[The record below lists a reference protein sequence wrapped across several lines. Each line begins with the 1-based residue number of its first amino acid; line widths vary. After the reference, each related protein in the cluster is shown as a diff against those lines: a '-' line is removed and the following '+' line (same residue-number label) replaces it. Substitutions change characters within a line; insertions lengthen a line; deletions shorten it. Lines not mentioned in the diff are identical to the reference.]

1 MKSSL
6 KYVKYWGFWLNY
18 KNLLTCKYFFI
29 YTCIFFFFVYFCAN
43 VFNYYNFLSSF
54 FNRLYS
60 EESMDLW
67 TLTATGINT
76 RMNLDMRI
84 MNIGW
89 VIYHVL
95 NFENQEIYTD
105 CRFAVLKVFF
115 SLCTLVLLI
124 RTLTLSLDEI

>member
-1 MKSSL
+1 MSNIEDFD
-6 KYVKYWGFWLNY
+6 WITRTCWLVS
-18 KNLLTCKYFFI
+18 
-29 YTCIFFFFVYFCAN
+29 IFLYIHVYSFFFVYFCAN

-67 TLTATGINT
+67 TLTATGMNT

-89 VIYHVL
+89 GNLSCAKFWESGDIHWL
-95 NFENQEIYTD
+95 SICCF
-105 CRFAVLKVFF
+105 KGFF
-115 SLCTLVLLI
+115 
-124 RTLTLSLDEI
+124 